1 MIYEIIK
8 LLLIVYVLRDMASFI
23 GEVISEWSIR
33 LKSFL
38 KSIVLVFTY
47 VLTCN
52 KCFSFW
58 FSLILSGD
66 LFVASLIALSMK
78 VIGVIENKYIQKTN
92 L

>member
-8 LLLIVYVLRDMASFI
+8 LLLICWVFKDLFLFI
-23 GEVISEWSIR
+23 GDLLSNFTFENKIIR
-33 LKSFL
+33 TLQLLMS
-38 KSIVLVFTY
+38 Y
-47 VLTCN
+47 VLTCS
-52 KCFSFW
+52 KCSSMW